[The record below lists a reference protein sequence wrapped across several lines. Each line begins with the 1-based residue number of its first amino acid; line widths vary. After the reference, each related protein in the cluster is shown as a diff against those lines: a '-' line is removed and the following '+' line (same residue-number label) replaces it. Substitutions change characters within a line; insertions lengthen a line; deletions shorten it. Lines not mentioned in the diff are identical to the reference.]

1 MPPTNPALELDYSA
15 GCRKSTHGRRVRARG
30 TKSDNAPGSVAQTAP
45 APYRG
50 REASAES
57 GVRRNREEEAP
68 GDAMAIL
75 AHSGSQADGDGDGFG
90 IDDGRIG
97 RDHRSCFVVD
107 QVVSSASVT
116 HAVWGRFRRSDAN
129 DMVLGKTDQ
138 LQLLVLAPAGDGTER
153 MRLAHQQPLH
163 GTLVDLRVIPC
174 ANANGGGSAGADL
187 LGILSDSGKLSI
199 VGFDRV
205 NRRFAPVRQLHLAP
219 PGIPSL
225 YKESISTGTQYTG
238 IDDAL
243 AAATDPPFFSSLAV
257 DPEARCVAVRCDTH
271 VSVFFTSHALP
282 CDGEMDGSSSA
293 SLTDGSNRRSV
304 KNPVTPIEFDS
315 SGTPLRPK
323 GCIVLDAAFART
335 TGTRERRPCLVLL
348 LMDEDP
354 DDPDH
359 PLRDRELRVP
369 HVDVFHNLQRRS
381 LREAPTTSEWEEKCE
396 GIGIDA
402 HPRGLYDTAT
412 APTYRIRLLD
422 AIVPRGLRTRLVEP
436 PPGYEGAPFVGVWG
450 FGAMISI
457 GVSDPG
463 GADGMMPTVMHR
475 AHDTAE
481 EDSNLG
487 PGFRRWVWNRAWVT
501 ADTRETGG
509 GGGPAIHSKTHS
521 NTGGVVTHGHWV
533 WRGLVATGSP
543 TDKRA
548 VLRVKLAM
556 DRDGSSIEL
565 DRGLSV
571 RLMGV
576 DSPAAAL
583 ALGRVAGRRT
593 EPVAVFGRNGAVDV
607 VSVPAN
613 SEPAVVSKTS
623 RHAPDATALLCNL
636 DHFDRVPPRG
646 DITEIVS
653 ATDASQSR
661 DQTDSN
667 PSYILATG
675 GALTRVALG
684 VAASVV
690 PVSPTGFESVAS
702 MWGLR
707 FISRGSVAESLLVL
721 AFSEQTRVFA
731 VGREDGSTFEEV
743 ANGAGV
749 DTGETTVACG
759 EFGDDV
765 FAQVTPRRVHLCR
778 ASDKMRMSTWDPGT
792 GAGGVGAA
800 TVASHGRVALAL
812 PRRGSVVVL
821 ACRRRG
827 AIAIEARRTRSYAA
841 AAAQSNTREL
851 VALAELSYRHEPS
864 CLVVPSP
871 SLASMMLDAMHGM
884 DAGVS
889 SSSALGSTRWSM
901 VLTGTYGGSLDV
913 VVVRERDEGYDSS
926 RGDEVP
932 PLPGTEGTEIACET
946 TLPLRDDSYSSSNL
960 AADSFA
966 RSAGVPSYMVPS
978 AVHVARWGDDG
989 VERPVV
995 LLATRSG
1002 EILGVEPVPVTPDAC
1017 SPLPRPPSPPPPP
1030 PRRLVHTDDA
1040 AGGVYGDEVEVVAIG
1055 VDAPHAHDALNPL
1068 ELALSEP
1075 KPGVDARPSR
1085 NRSEEPVDTSAG
1097 EPVVYPAGTTAKE
1110 TAKDGS
1116 PLRVTSRRKLCE
1128 SPLALV
1134 PLGEAT
1140 CPEGPVLVLG
1150 HGDSWLARRSPGCQR
1165 MSVVR
1170 LDAPP
1175 GIATATKFSPPV
1187 SDPEIRRSRGE
1198 SALVVVDGR
1207 LALVSPDLEQ
1217 SDAASRCDADA
1228 RLGEDGRVSN
1238 VKFLCQ
1244 DIATGRAVTVT
1255 PYWVPHEDDEN
1266 DPAKID
1272 DEDAHT
1278 VWEIRAWPPSSRPP
1292 EEAEDDDDRSLA
1304 SDYVLDARPSPRFR
1318 VTALASC
1325 HPPKGVIGGIIAVG
1339 TSQLPV
1345 TYKRRQLGPPEPEG
1359 RLFIFRL
1366 VDNDDKRNPCGPC
1379 LAQAACIALPSPAT
1393 CIATA
1398 GPGVLFA
1405 GSGNRVYCIRIGPRD
1420 DDDDVPARIPD
1431 DIREL
1436 GPGDPRFDAAYLSQ
1450 SLSVT
1455 LVAQTTARRGV
1466 TSLAVGPPPTRSD
1479 GFVGGVGSH
1488 SRGHY
1493 PMLGGEADV
1502 SEEEGYVPV
1511 AIAGARESIALS
1523 VLKTVDTD
1531 AASRLSYPEFTPM
1544 ATDATVRTVRAMAM
1558 RRRGEVVGV
1567 DAAGRI
1573 FVLQNRNAPAKK
1585 RSADEP
1591 EDENNGN
1598 AGRRKHGP
1606 CSPET
1611 NLTIA
1616 ASFTLRTSP
1625 TAMTLLPNRSP
1636 GNTAFAYPE
1645 PPLAPDARA
1654 RFDRLA
1660 AGPFGIGRSFLVG
1673 TAEGGVCLVA
1683 QVAERDW
1690 AVLREV
1696 QSLARRHPLTAP
1708 VLGAP
1713 HENARGA
1720 WPPRVGFGPP
1730 GPPAPLWPSVAEVGG
1745 VAFGS
1750 GPAAPEVI
1758 DGSLLREVLELPER
1772 AQRELLGSGASPLPV
1787 ETVLGLIQRVLDT

>member
-1 MPPTNPALELDYSA
+1 M
-15 GCRKSTHGRRVRARG
+15 
-30 TKSDNAPGSVAQTAP
+30 
-45 APYRG
+45 
-50 REASAES
+50 
-57 GVRRNREEEAP
+57 RRNREEEAP
-68 GDAMAIL
+68 GDAMAIH

-116 HAVWGRFRRSDAN
+116 HAVWGRFRRPDVN
-129 DMVLGKTDQ
+129 DVVLGKTDQ

-174 ANANGGGSAGADL
+174 ATANGGGSAGADL

-199 VGFDRV
+199 VGFDRRT
-205 NRRFAPVRQLHLAP
+205 RRFAPIRQLHLAP
-219 PGIPSL
+219 PGLPIAPHV
-225 YKESISTGTQYTG
+225 
-238 IDDAL
+238 DDAL
-243 AAATDPPFFSSLAV
+243 ATATDPFFSSLAV
-257 DPEARCVAVRCDTH
+257 DPGARCVAVRCDTH
-271 VSVFFTSHALP
+271 VSVFFTSYAG
-282 CDGEMDGSSSA
+282 DVDDGSASA
-293 SLTDGSNRRSV
+293 SSIAVDSENASRSNNRGIAT
-304 KNPVTPIEFDS
+304 NPVKPIEFDA

-335 TGTRERRPCLVLL
+335 TGGEQKPCLVLL

-359 PLRDRELRVP
+359 PTILRDRELRVP
-369 HVDVFHNLQRRS
+369 HVDVFRNLRRRS
-381 LREAPTTSEWEEKCE
+381 LREAPTTSEWEKKCE
-396 GIGIDA
+396 GIGIEA

-422 AIVPRGLRTRLVEP
+422 AIVPRGLRARLVEP

-457 GVSDPG
+457 GVSDLS
-463 GADGMMPTVMHR
+463 GADGTMPRVTHR

-481 EDSNLG
+481 EEEEDSGLG
-487 PGFRRWVWNRAWVT
+487 PEFRRWVWNRAWVT
-501 ADTRETGG
+501 ADPRETGPSEQTY
-509 GGGPAIHSKTHS
+509 GPATSKTS
-521 NTGGVVTHGHWV
+521 NAAVKQGRWV
-533 WRGLVATGSP
+533 WRGMVATGSP
-543 TDKRA
+543 TDKHA
-548 VLRVKLAM
+548 ILRVKLAI
-556 DRDGSSIEL
+556 DAAGSSVDET
-565 DRGLSV
+565 RGVSV

-576 DSPAAAL
+576 TAPAAAL
-583 ALGRVAGRRT
+583 SLGPCAGRT
-593 EPVAVFGRNGAVDV
+593 EHVAVFGRNGAVDV

-613 SEPAVVSKTS
+613 SEPAVVSKVS

-636 DHFDRVPPRG
+636 DYFDRVPPRG

-653 ATDASQSR
+653 ATDDA
-661 DQTDSN
+661 TN

-684 VAASVV
+684 VATSVV
-690 PVSPTGFESVAS
+690 PVSPPGFESVTS

-707 FISRGSVAESLLVL
+707 FGCESLLVL
-721 AFSEQTRVFA
+721 SFSEQTRVFA
-731 VGREDGSTFEEV
+731 VTKDGSTFEEC

-765 FAQVTPRRVHLCR
+765 FAQVTGSSRVHLCN
-778 ASDKMRMSTWDPGT
+778 ASDKMRMSTWDPGV

-821 ACRRRG
+821 ACRRG
-827 AIAIEARRTRSYAA
+827 GAIEARRTRSYAA

-871 SLASMMLDAMHGM
+871 PLASMMLDAMHASGGPYG
-884 DAGVS
+884 AVSVS
-889 SSSALGSTRWSM
+889 SNALGATRWSM
-901 VLTGTYGGSLDV
+901 VLAGTYGGSLDV
-913 VVVRERDEGYDSS
+913 AVARERDEGYDSS

-946 TLPLRDDSYSSSNL
+946 TLFLRDDSFTSV
-960 AADSFA
+960 
-966 RSAGVPSYMVPS
+966 GVPSSVR
-978 AVHVARWGDDG
+978 VARWGDDG
-989 VERPVV
+989 DERPVV
-995 LLATRSG
+995 MLATRSG
-1002 EILGVEPVPVTPDAC
+1002 EILSVEPAPVTPDAY

-1030 PRRLVHTDDA
+1030 PRRLVQTDNQT
-1040 AGGVYGDEVEVVAIG
+1040 YGDEVEVVAIG
-1055 VDAPHAHDALNPL
+1055 ADAPPHGDAPNPL

-1075 KPGVDARPSR
+1075 KPTADADARPR
-1085 NRSEEPVDTSAG
+1085 AYGEEPDIPPGTSSHPRV
-1097 EPVVYPAGTTAKE
+1097 ERNPALSSNRMTDATTR
-1110 TAKDGS
+1110 DIG

-1128 SPLALV
+1128 SPLTLV
-1134 PLGEAT
+1134 PLSDD
-1140 CPEGPVLVLG
+1140 PEGPVIVLG

-1175 GIATATKFSPPV
+1175 GIATATKFSPPT
-1187 SDPEIRRSRGE
+1187 SDPSRRSRGE
-1198 SALVVVDGR
+1198 SALAVVDGR

-1228 RLGEDGRVSN
+1228 RLGEGGGASD
-1238 VKFLCQ
+1238 VKFLCR

-1255 PYWVPHEDDEN
+1255 PCRVPHEDDEN
-1266 DPAKID
+1266 DPVKSD

-1292 EEAEDDDDRSLA
+1292 EEAEDDDTAVSTS
-1304 SDYVLDARPSPRFR
+1304 SDYVLDARPAPRFR

-1345 TYKRRQLGPPEPEG
+1345 TYKRRQHGPPEPEG

-1366 VDNDDKRNPCGPC
+1366 VDAVDPKGGPQMNPCGPC

-1393 CIATA
+1393 CVATA

-1405 GSGNRVYCIRIGPRD
+1405 GAGNRVYCIRIGPRD
-1420 DDDDVPARIPD
+1420 DDDDVPARIPVD
-1431 DIREL
+1431 VREL

-1455 LVAQTTARRGV
+1455 LVAQTTARRRV
-1466 TSLAVGPPPTRSD
+1466 TALAVGPPLLSRSNRH
-1479 GFVGGVGSH
+1479 VGGVGRA
-1488 SRGHY
+1488 RGHY

-1511 AIAGARESIALS
+1511 AIAGARESVALS

-1531 AASRLSYPEFTPM
+1531 AASRLAYPEFTPQ

-1558 RRRGEVVGV
+1558 RRRGEVAGV
-1567 DAAGRI
+1567 DASGRI
-1573 FVLQNRNAPAKK
+1573 FVLQNRNAPQAKK
-1585 RSADEP
+1585 RSPDEP
-1591 EDENNGN
+1591 EDDNN
-1598 AGRRKHGP
+1598 GRRKHGP

-1611 NLTIA
+1611 NFTIA
-1616 ASFTLRTSP
+1616 ASFTLRSSP
-1625 TAMTLLPNRSP
+1625 TAMLLLPNKSP
-1636 GNTAFAYPE
+1636 NPYPE
-1645 PPLAPDARA
+1645 PPLAPEARA
-1654 RFDRLA
+1654 RFDKLA
-1660 AGPFGIGRSFLVG
+1660 AAVTTGRSFVVG

-1683 QVAERDW
+1683 QVTERDW

-1696 QSLARRHPLTAP
+1696 QSLARRHPLLTP
-1708 VLGAP
+1708 VLGAS

-1730 GPPAPLWPSVAEVGG
+1730 GPPAPLWPSVAEAAGGG
-1745 VAFGS
+1745 VARAGS
-1750 GPAAPEVI
+1750 SSVPAPEVI
-1758 DGSLLREVLELPER
+1758 DGSLLREVLELPEL

-1787 ETVLGLIQRVLDT
+1787 ETVLGLIQRVLET

>member
-1 MPPTNPALELDYSA
+1 M
-15 GCRKSTHGRRVRARG
+15 RH
-30 TKSDNAPGSVAQTAP
+30 
-45 APYRG
+45 
-50 REASAES
+50 
-57 GVRRNREEEAP
+57 NREEEAP
-68 GDAMAIL
+68 GDAMAIH
-75 AHSGSQADGDGDGFG
+75 AHSGSHADGDGDGFG

-116 HAVWGRFRRSDAN
+116 HAVWGRFRRPDAN
-129 DMVLGKTDQ
+129 DVVLGKTDQ

-163 GTLVDLRVIPC
+163 GTLVDLRVVPC
-174 ANANGGGSAGADL
+174 ATANGGGSAAADL

-199 VGFDRV
+199 VGFDRM
-205 NRRFAPVRQLHLAP
+205 NRRFAPIRQLHLAP
-219 PGIPSL
+219 PGLPIAS
-225 YKESISTGTQYTG
+225 YV
-238 IDDAL
+238 DDAL
-243 AAATDPPFFSSLAV
+243 ATATDPFFSSLAV
-257 DPEARCVAVRCDTH
+257 DPGARCVAVRCDTH
-271 VSVFFTSHALP
+271 VSVFFTSYAG
-282 CDGEMDGSSSA
+282 DVDDGSASA
-293 SLTDGSNRRSV
+293 SSLAVNSDASRSNNCSAA
-304 KNPVTPIEFDS
+304 NPVEIEFDA

-323 GCIVLDAAFART
+323 GCIVMDAAFART
-335 TGTRERRPCLVLL
+335 TGAEQKPCLVLL

-359 PLRDRELRVP
+359 PLRDRDLRVP
-369 HVDVFHNLQRRS
+369 HVDVFHNLRRRS
-381 LREAPTTSEWEEKCE
+381 LREAPTTSEWEKKCE
-396 GIGIDA
+396 GIGIEA

-422 AIVPRGLRTRLVEP
+422 AIVPRGLCTRLVEP

-450 FGAMISI
+450 FGAMICI
-457 GVSDPG
+457 GVTDLS
-463 GADGMMPTVMHR
+463 GADGTMPRVTHR
-475 AHDTAE
+475 AHDTVEEEE
-481 EDSNLG
+481 EDSGLG
-487 PGFRRWVWNRAWVT
+487 PESSRWVWNRAWVA
-501 ADTRETGG
+501 ADPRETGPSEPTD
-509 GGGPAIHSKTHS
+509 GPATSKTS
-521 NTGGVVTHGHWV
+521 NVDVKKQGRWV
-533 WRGLVATGSP
+533 WRGLVAAGSS
-543 TDKRA
+543 TDKHA
-548 VLRVKLAM
+548 TLRVKLAI
-556 DRDGSSIEL
+556 DADGSSVDET
-565 DRGLSV
+565 RGVSV
-571 RLMGV
+571 QVMGV
-576 DSPAAAL
+576 TAPAAAL
-583 ALGRVAGRRT
+583 SLGPCAGRT
-593 EPVAVFGRNGAVDV
+593 EHVAVFGRNGAVDV

-613 SEPAVVSKTS
+613 SEPAVSKMS

-636 DHFDRVPPRG
+636 DYFDRVPPRG
-646 DITEIVS
+646 GITEIVS
-653 ATDASQSR
+653 ATNDA
-661 DQTDSN
+661 TN

-684 VAASVV
+684 VATSVV
-690 PVSPTGFESVAS
+690 PVSPPGFERVTS

-707 FISRGSVAESLLVL
+707 FSCESLLVL
-721 AFSEQTRVFA
+721 SFSEQTRVFA
-731 VGREDGSTFEEV
+731 VSGDGSTFEEA

-765 FAQVTPRRVHLCR
+765 FAQVTPRGVHLCN
-778 ASDKMRMSTWDPGT
+778 ASDKMRMSTWDPGM

-827 AIAIEARRTRSYAA
+827 AIEARRTRSYAA

-871 SLASMMLDAMHGM
+871 PLASMILDAMHASAPYGT
-884 DAGVS
+884 VPS
-889 SSSALGSTRWSM
+889 SNTLGATRWSM
-901 VLTGTYGGSLDV
+901 VLMGTYGCSLDV
-913 VVVRERDEGYDSS
+913 AVARERDEGYDSS

-946 TLPLRDDSYSSSNL
+946 TLPLRDDSSRL
-960 AADSFA
+960 GADSS
-966 RSAGVPSYMVPS
+966 RSVGVPS
-978 AVHVARWGDDG
+978 AVHVARWGDDDD
-989 VERPVV
+989 ERPVV
-995 LLATRSG
+995 MLATRSG
-1002 EILGVEPVPVTPDAC
+1002 EMLSVEPVPVTPDAY

-1030 PRRLVHTDDA
+1030 PRRLVQTDDA
-1040 AGGVYGDEVEVVAIG
+1040 ARAYGDEVEVVAIG
-1055 VDAPHAHDALNPL
+1055 VDAPHGDALNPL

-1075 KPGVDARPSR
+1075 KPTADADARPSR
-1085 NRSEEPVDTSAG
+1085 GEEPNEPATSSRG
-1097 EPVVYPAGTTAKE
+1097 VEQNPALSPGMTDAATR
-1110 TAKDGS
+1110 DGS
-1116 PLRVTSRRKLCE
+1116 LRVTSRRKLCE

-1134 PLGEAT
+1134 PLSDR
-1140 CPEGPVLVLG
+1140 PEGPVIVLG

-1175 GIATATKFSPPV
+1175 GIAPATKFSPPV
-1187 SDPEIRRSRGE
+1187 SDPSRRSRGE
-1198 SALVVVDGR
+1198 SALAVVDGR

-1266 DPAKID
+1266 DPAKSD
-1272 DEDAHT
+1272 DDDAHT

-1292 EEAEDDDDRSLA
+1292 EEAEDDDTAASLA
-1304 SDYVLDARPSPRFR
+1304 SDFVLDARPSPRFR

-1345 TYKRRQLGPPEPEG
+1345 TYKRRQHGPPEPEG

-1366 VDNDDKRNPCGPC
+1366 VDNDDERNPCGPC

-1393 CIATA
+1393 CVATA
-1398 GPGVLFA
+1398 GLGVLFA

-1431 DIREL
+1431 DVREL

-1466 TSLAVGPPPTRSD
+1466 TALAVGPPLLRSN
-1479 GFVGGVGSH
+1479 GFVGRA
-1488 SRGHY
+1488 RGHY

-1531 AASRLSYPEFTPM
+1531 AASRLAYPEFTPI

-1558 RRRGEVVGV
+1558 RRRGEVAGV
-1567 DAAGRI
+1567 DASGRI

-1585 RSADEP
+1585 RFADEP

-1598 AGRRKHGP
+1598 NNGNGRRKHGP

-1611 NLTIA
+1611 NFTIA
-1616 ASFTLRTSP
+1616 ASFTLRSSP
-1625 TAMTLLPNRSP
+1625 TAMLLLPNRSP
-1636 GNTAFAYPE
+1636 TYPE

-1660 AGPFGIGRSFLVG
+1660 AAVTIGRSFVVG
-1673 TAEGGVCLVA
+1673 TAEGGVYMVA
-1683 QVAERDW
+1683 QVTERDW

-1696 QSLARRHPLTAP
+1696 QSLAGRHPLTAP

-1713 HENARGA
+1713 HENARGS

-1730 GPPAPLWPSVAEVGG
+1730 GPPAPLWPSVAEAGG
-1745 VAFGS
+1745 WAARSGS
-1750 GPAAPEVI
+1750 SSWVPAPEVI

-1787 ETVLGLIQRVLDT
+1787 ETVLGLIQRVLET